1 MDRFRKLV
9 LISVSVPARN
19 TYKLSYYPWD
29 ATAIEG
35 EHMFKTKVKPEV
47 LKELVDIVSV
57 LVDEAKFTATKS
69 KLVVKAVD
77 PAHVA
82 MVDLTLKKDAFE
94 EFSATETE
102 LGVDL
107 DKVKEVLRL
116 AKPGDIITIEHNE
129 EKNVLAFK
137 VGNINRT
144 MALVDPAGM
153 SDPKVPNLNLPV
165 KVVVSTEQLRQGIRA
180 SESISD
186 HLALVA
192 SPDSFEIVAEGDT
205 DHVDLK
211 LPKDALESLECKE
224 AARSLFPLD
233 YFSNMIKAI
242 QSAPT
247 ITMQMGNDY
256 PVKMDFTIAGGKGEG
271 QYLLAPRI
279 ESE

>member
-1 MDRFRKLV
+1 
-9 LISVSVPARN
+9 
-19 TYKLSYYPWD
+19 
-29 ATAIEG
+29 
-35 EHMFKTKVKPEV
+35 MFKTKVKPEV

-82 MVDLTLKKDAFE
+82 MVDLTLRKEAFE

-116 AKPGDIITIEHNE
+116 AKPGDVISIEHNE

-211 LPKDALESLECKE
+211 LPRDALESLECKE

-242 QSAPT
+242 MSAPT

-256 PVKMDFTIAGGKGEG
+256 PVKMDFTIASGKGEG

>member
-1 MDRFRKLV
+1 
-9 LISVSVPARN
+9 
-19 TYKLSYYPWD
+19 
-29 ATAIEG
+29 
-35 EHMFKTKVKPEV
+35 MFKTKIKPEV

-94 EFSATETE
+94 EYSATDTE

-116 AKPGDIITIEHNE
+116 AKPGDIISIEHNE
-129 EKNVLAFK
+129 EKNVLQFK

-165 KVVVSTEQLRQGIRA
+165 KIIISTEQLRHQGVGIDIRPPRPRRKPRQLRGRSRRRYRPRGPQAPEGRARASGVQGIGPF
-180 SESISD
+180 
-186 HLALVA
+186 ALPA
-192 SPDSFEIVAEGDT
+192 G
-205 DHVDLK
+205 L
-211 LPKDALESLECKE
+211 LLEH
-224 AARSLFPLD
+224 D
-233 YFSNMIKAI
+233 
-242 QSAPT
+242 
-247 ITMQMGNDY
+247 
-256 PVKMDFTIAGGKGEG
+256 
-271 QYLLAPRI
+271 
-279 ESE
+279 

>member
-1 MDRFRKLV
+1 
-9 LISVSVPARN
+9 
-19 TYKLSYYPWD
+19 
-29 ATAIEG
+29 
-35 EHMFKTKVKPEV
+35 MFKVKVKPEV

-82 MVDLTLKKDAFE
+82 MVDITLKKDAFE

-107 DKVKEVLRL
+107 NKVKEVLRL
-116 AKPGDIITIEHNE
+116 AKPGDVIGIEHNE
-129 EKNVLAFK
+129 EKNVLHFK

-165 KVVVSTEQLRQGIRA
+165 KIVVGTEQMRQGIRA

-192 SPDSFEIVAEGDT
+192 NPDFFEVVAEGDT

-211 LPKDALESLECKE
+211 LPKDSLESLECKE

-247 ITMQMGNDY
+247 LTMLMGNDY
-256 PVKMDFTIAGGKGEG
+256 PVKIDFSIASGKGDG